1 MDPCIKI
8 TKKFTKKFGS
18 KVINRQ
24 YFHRK
29 TGLKCFLTFSLE
41 FPSASVPKKKLMANH
56 PPRWTRQ
63 KWKLP
68 KKNPSRNTML

>member
-1 MDPCIKI
+1 MS
-8 TKKFTKKFGS
+8 S
-18 KVINRQ
+18 K
-24 YFHRK
+24 
-29 TGLKCFLTFSLE
+29 CSLTFSLE

-68 KKNPSRNTML
+68 RKKSLKKYYVIVEESMCAESNFSC